1 VIRKDTA
8 ERILREIKGA
18 KRILLALHVSPDG
31 DSIAS
36 VLALNSVLKK
46 WGKKTKIISF
56 SAFNSRF
63 SFLPGVEEI
72 ETQDFSKIDLA
83 NFDLFIA
90 LDAAQETKITRN
102 IFPEKF
108 PENFKIINIDHH
120 ITNPKFG
127 NINLIVKSSSTCEI
141 LYDLFNLWKIK
152 IDKSLAQ
159 LFLLGILTD
168 TGCFQYPTMT
178 SNSFRIVA
186 DLLDKGASLTELVLL
201 NFRSYKFKTLKYW
214 GKVLENMQLDPSGK
228 FVWTSVSKAEMK
240 ELGVTPAEIEG
251 ASSLFAPVT
260 LGTEFGIIM
269 NDEGNLVRVSLRS
282 RADFDVSQIAV
293 LFGGGGHKQAA
304 SFSLALPLEEA
315 EEKVLQTVRE
325 LLKI

>member
-1 VIRKDTA
+1 VIRKATA

-72 ETQDFSKIDLA
+72 ETKDFAKTDFS

-102 IFPEKF
+102 IFPQEF
-108 PENFKIINIDHH
+108 PKNFKIINIDHH

-141 LYDLFNLWKIK
+141 LYSLFNLWKIK
-152 IDKSLAQ
+152 IDKHLAQ

-186 DLLDKGASLTELVLL
+186 ELLDKGASLTELVLL

-214 GKVLENMQLDPSGK
+214 GKILENMQLDPSGK
-228 FVWTSVSKAEMK
+228 FVWTLVSKAEME

-269 NDEGNLVRVSLRS
+269 NDEGNLIRVSLRS

-304 SFSLALPLEEA
+304 SFSLALPLDEA